1 MSHIVY
7 KAVIAS
13 ALVLA
18 FLLPLSALG
27 GGVPSAPST
36 P

>member
-7 KAVIAS
+7 KAGIAS
-13 ALVLA
+13 GLVLA
-18 FLLPLSALG
+18 FLLPLSALAG
-27 GGVPSAPST
+27 GIPSAPST